1 MKLNTRRHNDP
12 IKKKKKKWAKQLNR
26 VVSKGDMQMSNNHVK
41 GC

>member
-12 IKKKKKKWAKQLNR
+12 IKKKKKKWPKQLNR